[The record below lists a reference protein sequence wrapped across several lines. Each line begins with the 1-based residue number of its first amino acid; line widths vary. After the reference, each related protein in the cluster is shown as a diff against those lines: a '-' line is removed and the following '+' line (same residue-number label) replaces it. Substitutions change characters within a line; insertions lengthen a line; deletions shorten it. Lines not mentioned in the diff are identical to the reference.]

1 MSVATALPEGLKPVR
16 RTPTFTE
23 ATIPKALTKDHT
35 TKSDTWGVIHVKSG
49 QLRYTIPSK
58 AFTIE
63 IEAGDTAI
71 IEPEIPHH
79 VTPAGAV
86 AFFVEFWRA

>member
-1 MSVATALPEGLKPVR
+1 MNAPTALPEGLKPVR

-23 ATIPKALTKDHT
+23 ATIPAALTQDHA
-35 TKSDTWGVIHVKSG
+35 TKPETWGVIHVERG
-49 QLRYTIPSK
+49 RLRYTVPSRDYVV
-58 AFTIE
+58 E
-63 IEAGDTAI
+63 IEAGETAV

-79 VTPAGAV
+79 VTPVGDV